1 MNLKYAIMVGCNGNS
16 NHNYMDWDELFT
28 SVQIVTSSKMFF
40 NFTTI
45 IFTQSNSDRFKF
57 VV

>member
-1 MNLKYAIMVGCNGNS
+1 
-16 NHNYMDWDELFT
+16 MDWDELFT
-28 SVQIVTSSKMFF
+28 SVQIVSNSKMFF